1 MATGRKKFLES
12 ISKIS
17 LTSYMVNDKIRMLN
31 KK

>member
-17 LTSYMVNDKIRMLN
+17 LTSDDININIESLN